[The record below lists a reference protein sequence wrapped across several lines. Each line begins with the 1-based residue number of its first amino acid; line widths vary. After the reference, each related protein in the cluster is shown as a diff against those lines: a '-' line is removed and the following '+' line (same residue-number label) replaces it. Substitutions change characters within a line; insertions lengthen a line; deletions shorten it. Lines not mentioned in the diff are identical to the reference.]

1 MAGKKQPIALLQA
14 KGKKHLTKAEIA
26 LREAQELHPDADKV
40 APPAWLTKQQKKRFK
55 ELAAQLIELK
65 IMTNLDCEALARLV
79 KTESD
84 YIAMTALIDD
94 LPVMTEVKR
103 YQLGPDG
110 KPEIDPET
118 GDKIV
123 VTHRVVNQERADLM
137 QQQDR
142 LWRQCRQGATDFG
155 LTIAGR
161 CRLVAPKAKEE
172 APQNKF
178 LKYAKEKAASE
189 A

>member
-1 MAGKKQPIALLQA
+1 MAGKKEPIALVVA

-26 LREAQELHPDADKV
+26 LREAQELHPDADNV
-40 APPAWLTKQQKKRFK
+40 APPKWLDTKQKKRFK
-55 ELAAQLIELK
+55 ELAAQLIDLK

-79 KTESD
+79 KAESD
-84 YIAMTALIDD
+84 YIAISKAIDAMP
-94 LPVMTEVKR
+94 LLVER
-103 YQLGPDG
+103 RQYELGPDH
-110 KPEIDPET
+110 KPMEDPET
-118 GDKIV
+118 GEKIV
-123 VTHRVVNQERADLM
+123 VIRMVVNEERAALT

-142 LWRQCRQGATDFG
+142 LWKQCRQGATDFG

-172 APQNKF
+172 KPENKF
-178 LKYAKEKAASE
+178 LKYAKGRVE

>member
-1 MAGKKQPIALLQA
+1 MAGKREPTALVLA

-40 APPAWLTKQQKKRFK
+40 APPDWLDKKQKRRFK

-65 IMTNLDCEALARLV
+65 IMTNLDCEALGRLV
-79 KTESD
+79 KAESD
-84 YIAMTALIDD
+84 YVAITKAIDELPLMVEKRRYKQD
-94 LPVMTEVKR
+94 L
-103 YQLGPDG
+103 DG

-118 GDKIV
+118 GEKIV
-123 VTHRVVNQERADLM
+123 ETRTVVNEERAALV
-137 QQQDR
+137 QQQDK
-142 LWRQCRQGATDFG
+142 LWKQCRQGATDFG

-172 APQNKF
+172 KPENKF
-178 LKYAKEKAASE
+178 LKYAKGKVE

>member
-1 MAGKKQPIALLQA
+1 MAGKRQPIALVQA

-40 APPAWLTKQQKKRFK
+40 APPSWLNKNQKKRFK

-65 IMTNLDCEALARLV
+65 IMTNLDCEALARLC
-79 KTESD
+79 KAESD
-84 YIAMTALIDD
+84 YIAMTQEIDR
-94 LPVMTEVKR
+94 LPLLVEQVR
-103 YQLGPDG
+103 YKLGPDG
-110 KPEIDPET
+110 KPQEDPATGEKLVET
-118 GDKIV
+118 
-123 VTHRVVNQERADLM
+123 RLVVNEQRANLV

-155 LTIAGR
+155 LTISGR

-172 APQNKF
+172 KPQNKF
-178 LKYAKEKAASE
+178 MKYAKEKAAGD

>member
-40 APPAWLTKQQKKRFK
+40 APPAWLTKQQKKRFR
-55 ELAAQLIELK
+55 ELSAQLIDLK

-84 YIAMTALIDD
+84 YIDMTKEIDA
-94 LPVMTEVKR
+94 LPVMVEVRR
-103 YQLGPDG
+103 YKVGPDG

-118 GDKIV
+118 GEKIV
-123 VTHRVVNQERADLM
+123 ETQRVVNQDRADLM

-172 APQNKF
+172 APTNKF
-178 LKYAKEKAASE
+178 LKYAKEKAATE